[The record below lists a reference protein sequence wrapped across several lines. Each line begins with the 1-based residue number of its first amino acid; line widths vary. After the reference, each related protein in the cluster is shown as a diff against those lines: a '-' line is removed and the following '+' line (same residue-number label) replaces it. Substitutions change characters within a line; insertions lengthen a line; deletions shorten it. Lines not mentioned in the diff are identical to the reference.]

1 MKHLLLTTI
10 TAVLLVGCGESQ
22 QSAPAPEAKPVEPVA
37 EVAQPEPSVAK
48 AQSIPIHQAAMQGN
62 IEAVKQY
69 LAAGKDV
76 NAKDSFGRTLLH
88 WTADRGHQ
96 EIVEFLIANNADVNT
111 QDMSG
116 NTPLS
121 LARNWS
127 RNEIVEILGK
137 HGGKILIWE
146 AIQEGSLKAVKQHF
160 NSGIDV
166 NVKVS
171 KRGRSSQS
179 WHPLNWA
186 AANGQIKI
194 VEFLLSRGAE
204 VNSKD
209 GVGYIALHYAAGRGS
224 YKEVVEVLIA
234 NGEDVN
240 TKAVDGSTPLDLAA
254 MAQNKGIMDLIR
266 KHSGKHGT
274 FFGAV
279 SGGDI
284 EAVKKFLVAGTDAN
298 KKWRG
303 NAPLMAAAASGHNE
317 TVELLI
323 SEGAEVNA
331 IKRDAMDRNLTALD
345 IAEQKGNKD
354 TAALLRKHGG
364 KPGKELK
371 GDNNDLASKNGVE
384 YDSMVEVDLSSFTE
398 EQRTTILA
406 RANKEGCDCGC
417 NMTVAKCRN
426 VDLSCKRSVALAN
439 AIVKGVGGEKP
450 KN

>member
-1 MKHLLLTTI
+1 MKSI
-10 TAVLLVGCGESQ
+10 IVSIVAAVVLVGCGESQ
-22 QSAPAPEAKPVEPVA
+22 QSAPTPEAKPVEPVA
-37 EVAQPEPSVAK
+37 EASQPEPPTTK
-48 AQSIPIHQAAMQGN
+48 AQSIPIHQAAMQGKL
-62 IEAVKQY
+62 EAVKEY

-76 NAKDSFGRTLLH
+76 NAKDGNGRTPLH
-88 WTADRGHQ
+88 WAASQGYQ
-96 EIVEFLIANNADVNT
+96 EIVETLIANKADVNIK
-111 QDMSG
+111 DGRG

-121 LARNWS
+121 LAKNWS
-127 RNEIVEILGK
+127 HHEIVEVLGK

-146 AIQEGSLKAVKQHF
+146 AIEEGNLEAVKQHF

-171 KRGRSSQS
+171 KGGRSSQS

-186 AANGQIKI
+186 AANGQIEI

-224 YKEVVEVLIA
+224 WRPHGYREVVEVLIA

-254 MAQNKGIMDLIR
+254 MNQQKEIMDLIR

-284 EAVKKFLVAGTDAN
+284 EAVKKFLVAGVDTN
-298 KKWRG
+298 KKSGR
-303 NAPLMAAAASGHNE
+303 ATPLMAAAASGHNE

-323 SEGAEVNA
+323 SEGAEINV
-331 IKRDAMDRNLTALD
+331 IMRDAIDRNLTAVD

-354 TAALLRKHGG
+354 TADLIRKYGG
-364 KPGKELK
+364 KTGEELK
-371 GDNNDLASKNGVE
+371 A
-384 YDSMVEVDLSSFTE
+384 
-398 EQRTTILA
+398 
-406 RANKEGCDCGC
+406 EG
-417 NMTVAKCRN
+417 K
-426 VDLSCKRSVALAN
+426 
-439 AIVKGVGGEKP
+439 
-450 KN
+450 

>member
-1 MKHLLLTTI
+1 MKLLLTTI
-10 TAVLLVGCGESQ
+10 AAVLLVGCGESQ

-37 EVAQPEPSVAK
+37 EASQPEPPTTK
-48 AQSIPIHQAAMQGN
+48 AQSIPIHQAAMQGKL
-62 IEAVKQY
+62 EAVKEY

-76 NAKDSFGRTLLH
+76 NAKDGNGRTPLH
-88 WTADRGHQ
+88 WAASQGYQ
-96 EIVEFLIANNADVNT
+96 EIVETLIANKADVNIK
-111 QDMSG
+111 DGRG

-121 LARNWS
+121 LAKNWS
-127 RNEIVEILGK
+127 HHEIVEVLGK

-146 AIQEGSLKAVKQHF
+146 AIEEGNLEAVKQHF

-166 NVKVS
+166 NIKVS
-171 KRGRSSQS
+171 KEGRSSQS

-186 AANGQIKI
+186 AANGQTEI

-224 YKEVVEVLIA
+224 WRPHGYREVVEVLIA

-254 MAQNKGIMDLIR
+254 MNQQKEIMDLIR

-284 EAVKKFLVAGTDAN
+284 EAVKKFLVAGVDTN
-298 KKWRG
+298 KKWGRG
-303 NAPLMAAAASGHNE
+303 TPLMAAAASGHNE

-323 SEGAEVNA
+323 GEGAEINV
-331 IKRDAMDRNLTALD
+331 IMRDAIDRNLTAVD

-354 TAALLRKHGG
+354 TADLLLKHGG
-364 KPGKELK
+364 KTKKELK
-371 GDNNDLASKNGVE
+371 AAGN
-384 YDSMVEVDLSSFTE
+384 
-398 EQRTTILA
+398 
-406 RANKEGCDCGC
+406 
-417 NMTVAKCRN
+417 
-426 VDLSCKRSVALAN
+426 
-439 AIVKGVGGEKP
+439 
-450 KN
+450 